1 LIADLVDTRKIEPI
15 EAALRVGEALGA
27 LAANFEPAARL
38 RLQAVIEVVEERAEQ
53 SPPGQRIGYAHT
65 ILINM
70 LVPLLIGALA
80 HWPYSAGWGWG
91 Y

>member
-1 LIADLVDTRKIEPI
+1 MPGKIEPI
-15 EAALRVGEALGA
+15 EAVLRVGEALGA
-27 LAANFEPAARL
+27 LLANFEPGGKVEA
-38 RLQAVIEVVEERAEQ
+38 LQAVIEVVEERAEQ